1 MNNNSTNVLCSA
13 ENIHFDFMRRE
24 NLMQMFKTIVL
35 SNTLNPIKYGLA
47 LEKIVQAY
55 QIM

>member
-47 LEKIVQAY
+47 LEKIVQA
-55 QIM
+55 